1 MTAVVDIHVKYTK
14 FGTSL
19 WQLSILVTEN
29 EFRGAR
35 WLVVVVVAI
44 RVIPGGTG
52 RLMVSSNSHAMAV
65 SVAF

>member
-1 MTAVVDIHVKYTK
+1 MLNTK
-14 FGTSL
+14 SRTSL

-52 RLMVSSNSHAMAV
+52 LLMVSSNSHAMAV